1 MKKATYF
8 ILDYLLDANING
20 VEEQQISGLYNTNN
34 LNGIKTDDYN
44 ENRQNFIDNT
54 SLDMHNFL
62 MQPKSKLTDLL
73 SSDLLSL
80 DGIFISHKFK
90 ELVRLV
96 KIKNT
101 KFYTTTLFL
110 NDKKHTNYS
119 FLNLIDSENID
130 YKKSTFR
137 VDEFVEKWRDG
148 GEIIEINSKEEIFSK
163 AWNVIM
169 EDATKRILPKKAIL
183 KEHLDLFRLANSG
196 TNYCSEH
203 FKNTIENSDLTGIEF
218 KETDI
223 EFYIED

>member
-1 MKKATYF
+1 MKKVTYF

-34 LNGIKTDDYN
+34 LNGIKVDDYN

-73 SSDLLSL
+73 SSDLLPL
-80 DGIFISHKFK
+80 DGIFISPKFK
-90 ELVRLV
+90 ELIRLV

-110 NDKKHTNYS
+110 NGKKQTNYS

-137 VDEFVEKWRDG
+137 VDEYVEKWRDG
-148 GEIIEINSKEEIFSK
+148 GETIEINSKEELFSK

-169 EDATKRILPKKAIL
+169 EDTTKRILPKKAIL
-183 KEHLDLFRLANSG
+183 KERLDLFRLANSG
-196 TNYCSEH
+196 TNYCSEYL
-203 FKNTIENSDLTGIEF
+203 KNTIEENDLTGVEF

-223 EFYIED
+223 EFYMED